1 MASGPSPPTR
11 SRRTRSRRY
20 DWWIKE
26 VVLAWW
32 FTVGEPTGRVGVM
45 FVLAVD

>member
-11 SRRTRSRRY
+11 TRRY